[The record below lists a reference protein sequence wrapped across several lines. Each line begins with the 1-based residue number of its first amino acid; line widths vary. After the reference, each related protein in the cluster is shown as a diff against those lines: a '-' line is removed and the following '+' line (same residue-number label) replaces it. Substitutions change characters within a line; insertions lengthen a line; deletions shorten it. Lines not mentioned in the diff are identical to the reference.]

1 MPRKLSASGTHT
13 RRREGLLQ
21 QNRRAA
27 AASGGPTR
35 GRSLTVP
42 VRPAGEL
49 RNIKK
54 LKPWGLADV
63 LADKYDFARAE
74 AQALADFIL
83 PMLDFDPSKRAT
95 AAQMLA
101 HPWLSEAA
109 PALDECD

>member
-1 MPRKLSASGTHT
+1 MVELLGRMPRKLSASGTHAKDFF
-13 RRREGLLQ
+13 
-21 QNRRAA
+21 NK
-27 AASGGPTR
+27 
-35 GRSLTVP
+35 
-42 VRPAGEL
+42 AGEL

>member
-1 MPRKLSASGTHT
+1 MLAAQEAAGEGT
-13 RRREGLLQ
+13 GA
-21 QNRRAA
+21 RRA
-27 AASGGPTR
+27 GGEQ
-35 GRSLTVP
+35 L
-42 VRPAGEL
+42 
-49 RNIKK
+49 
-54 LKPWGLADV
+54 LADV

-109 PALDECD
+109 PALDEGD

>member
-1 MPRKLSASGTHT
+1 MPRKLSASGTHAKDFFNKT
-13 RRREGLLQ
+13 
-21 QNRRAA
+21 
-27 AASGGPTR
+27 
-35 GRSLTVP
+35 
-42 VRPAGEL
+42 GEL

-74 AQALADFIL
+74 AEALADFIL